1 VVVTNKI
8 HNRSMLIMAIIA
20 NVFLGW
26 VSYVRGKRGN
36 MSIHEAEQRGIHA
49 AIERDEEEN
58 HVE

>member
-1 VVVTNKI
+1 
-8 HNRSMLIMAIIA
+8 MLIMAIIA